1 MRQWI
6 SFHSLVKDRYILTRD
21 NQVGKGQQGENL
33 QLEFKNKQP
42 KLVTY
47 RFWVKSSWLS
57 TNDYSRV
64 IPLYRAKQQHKVV

>member
-33 QLEFKNKQP
+33 QLEIKNKQP

-47 RFWVKSSWLS
+47 RCWVKNFGFLQMIIQGE
-57 TNDYSRV
+57 Y
-64 IPLYRAKQQHKVV
+64 LYTGPNSNTR